1 MAFNKLYPPII
12 GNRIPAFYQDKT
24 DNSLFITVPFENN
37 RSVAFEQVYTVLLKI
52 KTIQNDLVNVI
63 VTPVESTRE
72 ALRAAWDSGVIHYK
86 ITQAEYQLTP
96 DLWYFNVGQY
106 YKVQLAYVRMAEDN
120 TDENLEE
127 YVGYYSNVGITKMSW
142 YPTVTIDGLSAG
154 EPNDHIYKYIG
165 NYSQESDGHIMD
177 TTEKVYYYRFLIKY
191 DNSTIEDSGWLLHD
205 ATERDLNEY
214 SSYDE
219 FEYLSEVEDG
229 YTIQYLVQ
237 TNSGIE
243 AASPEYSL
251 INNTVADDNIVT
263 TTSMNFDN
271 GYVKIEADSEDW
283 PQDQEL
289 YVVRYDLATGR
300 RIKIGKITE
309 SEPSFMDL
317 TVSQGEYYS
326 YAIWGME
333 NNVYHTN
340 EFSQPILVDFEDI
353 FLFDGM
359 RQLKVRF
366 NPTVSGIHK
375 TLLETKVDTLGGKYP
390 VFMRN
395 GNTEYRDMNL
405 TGLISFLMDE
415 EQLFSIYGVAP
426 QPHRERTFTAYTG
439 STALPTDLVGE
450 NFTRERKFREEVLEW
465 LNDGEIKLFRSPSE
479 GIMMVRIMSV
489 SMTPQTTPSR
499 MIYNFSC
506 QLYEA
511 DGHEYEDLVKYNI
524 YNLE

>member
-24 DNSLFITVPFENN
+24 DNSLYITVPFENN
-37 RSVAFEQVYTVLLKI
+37 RSVAFEQVYTILLKI

-86 ITQAEYQLTP
+86 ITQAEYQLTS

-142 YPTVTIDGLSAG
+142 YPTVTIDA
-154 EPNDHIYKYIG
+154 
-165 NYSQESDGHIMD
+165 
-177 TTEKVYYYRFLIKY
+177 
-191 DNSTIEDSGWLLHD
+191 IEDSGWLLHD

-251 INNTVADDNIVT
+251 INNTVADNSIIT
-263 TTSMNFDN
+263 TTTMNFDN
-271 GYVKIEADSEDW
+271 GYVNIEADSEDW

-366 NPTVSGIHK
+366 NPAVSGIHK

-395 GNTEYRDMNL
+395 GDTEYRDMNL

-415 EQLFSIYGVAP
+415 EQLFSIYGVEP

-479 GIMMVRIMSV
+479 GIMLVRVMSV

-499 MIYNFSC
+499 MVYNFSC

-511 DGHEYEDLVKYNI
+511 DDHDYEELVKYNI